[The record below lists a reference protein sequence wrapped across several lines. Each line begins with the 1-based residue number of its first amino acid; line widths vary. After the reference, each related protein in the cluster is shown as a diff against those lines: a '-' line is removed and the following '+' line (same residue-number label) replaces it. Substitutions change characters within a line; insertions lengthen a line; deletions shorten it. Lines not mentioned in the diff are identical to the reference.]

1 MQDIVVKVKALDN
14 LLIPEYATVGAA
26 GADLKSA
33 ENGVIKPGEIKLV
46 KTGLFLEIPDGYEG
60 QVRPR
65 SGLALKFG
73 VTVLNS
79 PGTVDSDYR
88 GEVGVI
94 LINHGN
100 KDFVYKK
107 GDRIA
112 QLIFSKVIKPKF
124 EIVEQINTTTRG
136 SGGFGHTGV

>member
-1 MQDIVVKVKALDN
+1 MQDIIVKVKALDN

-33 ENGVIKPGEIKLV
+33 EDGVIKPGEIKLV
-46 KTGLFLEIPDGYEG
+46 KTGLFLEIPDDYEG
-60 QVRPR
+60 QVRAR
-65 SGLALKFG
+65 SGLALKSG

-79 PGTVDSDYR
+79 PGTIDSDYR

>member
-1 MQDIVVKVKALDN
+1 MQDIVVKVKSADN

-33 ENGVIKPGEIKLV
+33 EDGVIKPGELKLV

-79 PGTVDSDYR
+79 PGTIDSDYR

-100 KDFVYKK
+100 KDFSYKK

-112 QLIFSKVIKPKF
+112 QLVFSKVIKAKF
-124 EIVEQINTTTRG
+124 EAHEEINFTQRG
-136 SGGFGHTGV
+136 AGGFGHTGV

>member
-1 MQDIVVKVKALDN
+1 MQDIIVKVKALDN

-33 ENGVIKPGEIKLV
+33 EDGVIKPGEIKLV

-112 QLIFSKVIKPKF
+112 QLIFSKVTKAKF